1 MACVQDIH
9 IARSSSC
16 LLCRQAPTPGTTI
29 LDLSQNLLVVPEC
42 KTQIIDKY
50 EYLPLIKDSDGPI
63 SGVFHDGFDPASN
76 YVSEFG
82 VTCSR
87 SCRGGASDLLP
98 IDIRLEP
105 PAVPPGRGSI
115 ASTWYMTKASLNG
128 LVKVQVC
135 RNQYQSHHPISGL
148 LLFFTDEHVE
158 SLRQAHWDY
167 DLSQEIL
174 MPMYVEKGTIG
185 GRAYIKD
192 I

>member
-1 MACVQDIH
+1 
-9 IARSSSC
+9 
-16 LLCRQAPTPGTTI
+16 
-29 LDLSQNLLVVPEC
+29 
-42 KTQIIDKY
+42 
-50 EYLPLIKDSDGPI
+50 
-63 SGVFHDGFDPASN
+63 
-76 YVSEFG
+76 
-82 VTCSR
+82 
-87 SCRGGASDLLP
+87 
-98 IDIRLEP
+98 
-105 PAVPPGRGSI
+105 
-115 ASTWYMTKASLNG
+115 MTKASLNG